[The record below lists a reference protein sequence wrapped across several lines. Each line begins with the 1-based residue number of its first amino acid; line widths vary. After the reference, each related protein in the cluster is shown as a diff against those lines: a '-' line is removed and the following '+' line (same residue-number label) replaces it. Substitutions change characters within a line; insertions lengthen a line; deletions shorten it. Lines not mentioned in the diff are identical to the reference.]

1 MAKFTDFIEEE
12 PLLQSMGHQIGATI
26 DRMSKCHPEL
36 TGDLTKELKGKKSRR
51 AHEYMCAYHAFHHQR
66 QQAAQASYSQQ
77 QEVAI
82 PMMIELLVK
91 KLKVT
96 IVP

>member
-1 MAKFTDFIEEE
+1 
-12 PLLQSMGHQIGATI
+12 
-26 DRMSKCHPEL
+26 
-36 TGDLTKELKGKKSRR
+36 
-51 AHEYMCAYHAFHHQR
+51 MCAYHAFHHQW